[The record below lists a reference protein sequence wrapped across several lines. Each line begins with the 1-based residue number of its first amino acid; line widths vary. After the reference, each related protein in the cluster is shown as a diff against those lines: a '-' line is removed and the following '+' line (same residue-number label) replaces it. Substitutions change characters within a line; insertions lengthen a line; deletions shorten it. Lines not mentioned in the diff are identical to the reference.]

1 MDDHNTH
8 QTNESTQ
15 TQQQDADI
23 NRPEDTLRDGS
34 LKATIWR
41 NEGENG
47 EYYSTTIARTWQD
60 EDGNYR
66 DSHSFSGSELL
77 RVSELARGAYARTN
91 ELKQEQQQ
99 EQAQG
104 KGQQRTNADNRQQD
118 MDLDQDETQ
127 EQSREDFKQSRAPR
141 SRRSA
146 KNVQR

>member
-1 MDDHNTH
+1 MDDHNAT
-8 QTNESTQ
+8 QTNESPQ

-99 EQAQG
+99 EQAQD
-104 KGQQRTNADNRQQD
+104 KKYDRMHKDDRQQD
-118 MDLDQDETQ
+118 MDLEEDGG
-127 EQSREDFKQSRAPR
+127 RENFKKSRAPR
-141 SRRSA
+141 SRRSRQ
-146 KNVQR
+146 NVQR

>member
-1 MDDHNTH
+1 MDDHNTT
-8 QTNESTQ
+8 QTNESPQ

-99 EQAQG
+99 EQSQDKKYG
-104 KGQQRTNADNRQQD
+104 RMHKDDRQQD
-118 MDLDQDETQ
+118 MDLEDDRQ
-127 EQSREDFKQSRAPR
+127 RENFKESRAPR

>member
-1 MDDHNTH
+1 MDHDHNT
-8 QTNESTQ
+8 TPTTETTQ
-15 TQQQDADI
+15 TPDADI

-104 KGQQRTNADNRQQD
+104 KAKNHSSADNRQQD
-118 MDLDQDETQ
+118 MDLEEDGG
-127 EQSREDFKQSRAPR
+127 RENFKKSRAPR
-141 SRRSA
+141 SRRSRQ
-146 KNVQR
+146 NVQR

>member
-1 MDDHNTH
+1 MDDQSTT
-8 QTNESTQ
+8 QTTESTQ
-15 TQQQDADI
+15 TQDTDI

-104 KGQQRTNADNRQQD
+104 KSQNHSGADNRQQD
-118 MDLDQDETQ
+118 MDLEEDGG
-127 EQSREDFKQSRAPR
+127 RENFKKSRAPR
-141 SRRSA
+141 SRRSRQ
-146 KNVQR
+146 NVQR

>member
-1 MDDHNTH
+1 MDDQSIT
-8 QTNESTQ
+8 QTTESTQ
-15 TQQQDADI
+15 IQQHDADI

-104 KGQQRTNADNRQQD
+104 KGQQRSSADSRQQD
-118 MDLDQDETQ
+118 MDLEEDGG
-127 EQSREDFKQSRAPR
+127 RENFKKSRAPR
-141 SRRSA
+141 SRRSRQ
-146 KNVQR
+146 NVQR

>member
-1 MDDHNTH
+1 MDDHNTT
-8 QTNESTQ
+8 QTNETPQ

-99 EQAQG
+99 AQDKKYG
-104 KGQQRTNADNRQQD
+104 RMHKDDRQQD
-118 MDLDQDETQ
+118 MGLDQDEAQ

-141 SRRSA
+141 SRRSRQ
-146 KNVQR
+146 NVQR

>member
-1 MDDHNTH
+1 MDDHNTT
-8 QTNESTQ
+8 QTNESPH

-99 EQAQG
+99 DQAQG
-104 KGQQRTNADNRQQD
+104 KSQNHSNADNRQQD
-118 MDLDQDETQ
+118 MDLEEDGG
-127 EQSREDFKQSRAPR
+127 RENFKESRAPR
-141 SRRSA
+141 SRRSRQ
-146 KNVQR
+146 NVQR

>member
-1 MDDHNTH
+1 MENNPRSE
-8 QTNESTQ
+8 QQ
-15 TQQQDADI
+15 PQQQDADI

-91 ELKQEQQQ
+91 ELRQEQQQ
-99 EQAQG
+99 EQSQDQKYG
-104 KGQQRTNADNRQQD
+104 RMQTDVRQQD
-118 MDLDQDETQ
+118 MDLEDGAGAKD
-127 EQSREDFKQSRAPR
+127 QSREDFKASRGPR
-141 SRRSA
+141 SRRSRQ
-146 KNVQR
+146 NVQR